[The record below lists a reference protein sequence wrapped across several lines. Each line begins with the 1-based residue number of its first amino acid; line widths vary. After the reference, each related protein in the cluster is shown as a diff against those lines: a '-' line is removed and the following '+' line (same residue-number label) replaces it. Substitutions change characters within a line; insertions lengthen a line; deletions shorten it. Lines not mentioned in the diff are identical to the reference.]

1 MHNFCDQETSRQRV
15 CVAAGKTERNR
26 WHVLTLAHT
35 FPVSSLFFA
44 RWRSEII
51 LPLVFRFFLRR
62 ISLLGYKRHFARIPS
77 AILIIFSIV
86 SRNATFFMQV
96 SIEFVFC
103 CSCDLATDVLTYTS
117 LQLTPVP
124 LNRSF
129 RIARIFLDEISFTH
143 RRYACAQHSSSFF
156 FLNDQERQL
165 YLHLRDSLKD
175 LPNIYCSKKVATLK
189 IYGRRN
195 KTYRR
200 VAVDRAWRIFQI
212 ENDSSSLA
220 RCTYR
225 TIRAERS
232 KNEKRGKIIGI
243 TTRCVIGARYSR
255 GRNAVIRRCV
265 RAIETK
271 EKKDTGNNEG
281 RMSNGPRVQR
291 STIEVGRC
299 VHFHRDEKS
308 SASIGFHRGQN
319 RPSMG
324 RNISSMVNF
333 SRMRN
338 RRHW

>member
-1 MHNFCDQETSRQRV
+1 MTRFNAS
-15 CVAAGKTERNR
+15 
-26 WHVLTLAHT
+26 AHISCF
-35 FPVSSLFFA
+35 FPFFFA

-195 KTYRR
+195 ETYRR
-200 VAVDRAWRIFQI
+200 VAVDRA
-212 ENDSSSLA
+212 
-220 RCTYR
+220 
-225 TIRAERS
+225 
-232 KNEKRGKIIGI
+232 
-243 TTRCVIGARYSR
+243 
-255 GRNAVIRRCV
+255 
-265 RAIETK
+265 
-271 EKKDTGNNEG
+271 
-281 RMSNGPRVQR
+281 
-291 STIEVGRC
+291 
-299 VHFHRDEKS
+299 
-308 SASIGFHRGQN
+308 
-319 RPSMG
+319 
-324 RNISSMVNF
+324 
-333 SRMRN
+333 
-338 RRHW
+338 